1 MADMSGKS
9 YNDTQGPNATV
20 DVTDQKELEA
30 VRAARRDGTLGEEAP
45 ATYGSGLGE
54 RVAAHASDLAAGV
67 KSRASGLYDEA
78 ATLAGQRAGEVTR
91 EARTMISELVETKP
105 VHLVLGAAL
114 AGYLF
119 GRFG

>member
-9 YNDTQGPNATV
+9 YNETQGAKAKV

-30 VRAARRDGTLGEEAP
+30 VRAARLDGTLGEEPLASG
-45 ATYGSGLGE
+45 GSGLGE

-67 KSRASGLYDEA
+67 KSRASDLYDEA

>member
-9 YNDTQGPNATV
+9 YNETQGPNAKV
-20 DVTDQKELEA
+20 DVTDQKDLEA
-30 VRAARRDGTLGEEAP
+30 VRAARRDGTLGEEP
-45 ATYGSGLGE
+45 LPTGGSGLGE
-54 RVAAHASDLAAGV
+54 RVSAHASDLASGV

-91 EARTMISELVETKP
+91 EARTMIRDLVESKP
-105 VHLVLGAAL
+105 VHLVLGATL
-114 AGYLF
+114 VGYLF

>member
-9 YNDTQGPNATV
+9 YNQTQGPNAEV
-20 DVTDQKELEA
+20 DVTEDREIEA
-30 VRAARRDGTLGEEAP
+30 VRAARRDGTLGEETAG
-45 ATYGSGLGE
+45 ASGLGE
-54 RVAAHASDLAAGV
+54 RVAAKASDMTAGL
-67 KSRASGLYDEA
+67 KSRASDLYDEA

-91 EARTMISELVETKP
+91 EAKTMIGDLVESRP

-114 AGYLF
+114 VGYLF